1 MNKNIFKWIIV
12 VIAILAIII
21 GIMYLIDF
29 NRMKNGEEVIFSTW
43 GTKYAPV
50 LAIKQNNNAVSE
62 KYQKYSK
69 TINNVHLELNIPNE
83 WKYKEVQ
90 KNEDESSY
98 EYALKLYKNSE
109 EQYAMLYIYNNQFGV
124 CGTGRTS
131 KNITLNNGNEATVG
145 YYDGNKNWSDI
156 SFYSMNKN
164 MAVINYGLIDN
175 DAEEVIEFIK
185 TINIVYLS
193 TENSN
198 KKPENVTI
206 EVLENTITN
215 KAAEILITDNNKNQ
229 YGWGVEF
236 RVQQKIDGKWKELDY
251 ISDDLSW
258 IEIAYELDKNNQVKM
273 KVDFEKYYGILKR
286 GIYRIVKPVY
296 DNGYIDLYS
305 NEFEIK

>member
-1 MNKNIFKWIIV
+1 
-12 VIAILAIII
+12 
-21 GIMYLIDF
+21 
-29 NRMKNGEEVIFSTW
+29 
-43 GTKYAPV
+43 
-50 LAIKQNNNAVSE
+50 
-62 KYQKYSK
+62 
-69 TINNVHLELNIPNE
+69 
-83 WKYKEVQ
+83 
-90 KNEDESSY
+90 
-98 EYALKLYKNSE
+98 
-109 EQYAMLYIYNNQFGV
+109 
-124 CGTGRTS
+124 
-131 KNITLNNGNEATVG
+131 
-145 YYDGNKNWSDI
+145 
-156 SFYSMNKN
+156 

-193 TENSN
+193 R
-198 KKPENVTI
+198 KIMAKAENVTI
-206 EVLENTITN
+206 EVLENTITD
-215 KAAEILITDNNKNQ
+215 KAAEILITDNNKKQ

-273 KVDFEKYYGILKR
+273 KVDFEKYYGILR

>member
-1 MNKNIFKWIIV
+1 MEKEYDE
-12 VIAILAIII
+12 
-21 GIMYLIDF
+21 MEDDF
-29 NRMKNGEEVIFSTW
+29 MEFYEKEFDDVKETLQEEVDR
-43 GTKYAPV
+43 A
-50 LAIKQNNNAVSE
+50 
-62 KYQKYSK
+62 
-69 TINNVHLELNIPNE
+69 
-83 WKYKEVQ
+83 
-90 KNEDESSY
+90 
-98 EYALKLYKNSE
+98 
-109 EQYAMLYIYNNQFGV
+109 
-124 CGTGRTS
+124 
-131 KNITLNNGNEATVG
+131 
-145 YYDGNKNWSDI
+145 
-156 SFYSMNKN
+156 
-164 MAVINYGLIDN
+164 
-175 DAEEVIEFIK
+175 EFIK